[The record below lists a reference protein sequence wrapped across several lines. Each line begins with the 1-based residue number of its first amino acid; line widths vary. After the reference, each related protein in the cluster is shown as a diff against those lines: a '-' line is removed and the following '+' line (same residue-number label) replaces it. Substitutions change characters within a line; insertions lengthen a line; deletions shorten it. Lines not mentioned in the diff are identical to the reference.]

1 MSRVR
6 IGYRHPRVVILFSSG
21 FVLGLLVLIWF
32 NLSTTLSDEE
42 AATRVRTFLSREV
55 SQKYMPLVMNR
66 EGKQPDV
73 DRARQMA
80 KELRRIKELQFVS
93 IDVARLI
100 PDFVLRPHM
109 PTHIVRVVLRD
120 RERQYAPRYFW
131 LPWGGVD
138 TETSRYAW
146 YFSL

>member
-6 IGYRHPRVVILFSSG
+6 IGYRRPRVVILLSSG
-21 FVLGLLVLIWF
+21 IVLGLIVLIGF

-55 SQKYMPLVMNR
+55 TQKYMPLVMNG

-80 KELRRIKELQFVS
+80 RELRRIRELQFVS

-138 TETSRYAW
+138 SETSRYAW